1 MLYFESFTFRL
12 LRYDDYEEFSVFF
25 HDLNAVNKDAI
36 AGQRAQKI
44 LEKTRHF
51 KIFLETTLRH
61 IGNRSE
67 LSQTPLDKERI
78 DSLIH
83 QYL

>member
-12 LRYDDYEEFSVFF
+12 LRYDDYEEFTLFF
-25 HDLNAVNKDAI
+25 HDLNAIKKEML
-36 AGQRAQKI
+36 AGQRFPKI
-44 LEKTRHF
+44 LEKIKQF

-67 LSQTPLDKERI
+67 LMDKQLDMVRI
-78 DSLIH
+78 ETLMT
-83 QYL
+83 QYQ